1 MKELFIIAAGT
12 FAGWVNVL
20 AGGGSFLTLPALT
33 CTGLG
38 IDVANGTNRL
48 AILLQNIVATGR
60 FIRAGMIELKR
71 AFLISAI
78 LLSGALVGSSIAVSI
93 SKSLLKKIAGLLL
106 LGILVFM
113 LRNRDKLIQKDREK
127 AGIIIRILAFF
138 GTGIYGGFI
147 QAGVG
152 FFLIYDLTCLEGMDV
167 VEANAY
173 KVFSILI
180 YTAVVIPIFVIAGKF
195 DLLSGLILSA
205 ANMLGAYLG
214 TRTALKKGTR
224 WVRWVLLI
232 ALGVSSIL
240 FILGI

>member
-1 MKELFIIAAGT
+1 
-12 FAGWVNVL
+12 
-20 AGGGSFLTLPALT
+20 
-33 CTGLG
+33 
-38 IDVANGTNRL
+38 
-48 AILLQNIVATGR
+48 
-60 FIRAGMIELKR
+60 
-71 AFLISAI
+71 
-78 LLSGALVGSSIAVSI
+78 
-93 SKSLLKKIAGLLL
+93 
-106 LGILVFM
+106 
-113 LRNRDKLIQKDREK
+113 
-127 AGIIIRILAFF
+127 
-138 GTGIYGGFI
+138 
-147 QAGVG
+147 
-152 FFLIYDLTCLEGMDV
+152 MDV

-214 TRTALKKGTR
+214 TRTALKKGPR